1 MIHRIYILLLSSILF
16 VGCQS
21 DLLDTQPYD
30 NLGESQFW
38 ITEKHA
44 LMGVNAIYNNLRQD
58 MVYGQYFM
66 LDCLSPYAYGY
77 DFFEAEMTS
86 STTPY
91 SATYSS
97 KWSQLYLGVQRAN
110 DALDRIPAMTSL
122 SDAMK
127 NRLIGEAKFLRAL
140 HYFNLMDFF
149 GAVPIYDTPV
159 VYSEAMKPRNT
170 VEEVRAFIKK
180 DLTEAIE
187 LLPASY
193 VAADF
198 GRATKGAAIA
208 LRGKT
213 ALYSQDWENAE
224 NDFKTV
230 MTMAY
235 DLHPNYAE
243 LFKAK
248 TENNKEIIFSI
259 QNIAIAGF
267 GESMSFRLG
276 TRATRGSCWTN
287 GIPSPT
293 LVDMYENIDGSPF
306 NWDKVIPGF
315 SSMTDDQKSVLFSEK
330 SNVEKAYQNR
340 DPRLQTSVIVPWA
353 EYVGASNVTYKL
365 AWPFKSAASPTFH
378 IQHNWNANA
387 IYVWRKFVAVG
398 DESLLRE
405 AGPIDFPVIRFADVL
420 LMFAEARNQRIAAPD
435 AEVFS
440 AINKVRTRAGLP
452 ALQNTSAAAPT
463 YSATKADMTKR
474 IIQERAVE
482 LAAEGI
488 SYSDVRRWKIA
499 EQVNNGPIL
508 EFIGKTL
515 KTRVFQP
522 RDYLWPIPQSEIDQN
537 KAIVQNPGWQ

>member
-1 MIHRIYILLLSSILF
+1 MIHRIYILLLSATLF

-21 DLLDTQPYD
+21 DLLDKQPYD

-58 MVYGQYFM
+58 FVYGQYFM

-110 DALDRIPAMTSL
+110 DALDKIPAMASL
-122 SDAMK
+122 SDATK
-127 NRLIGEAKFLRAL
+127 SRLIGEAKFLRAL

-149 GAVPIYDTPV
+149 GAVPLYDTPIL
-159 VYSEAMKPRNT
+159 YSEALKPRNT
-170 VEEVRAFIKK
+170 IEEVRTFIKK

-187 LLPASY
+187 VLPVSY
-193 VAADF
+193 TAANF

-213 ALYSQDWENAE
+213 SLYSQDWQSAE

-230 MTMAY
+230 MAMTY
-235 DLHPNYAE
+235 QLHPTYGD

-248 TENNKEIIFSI
+248 TENNSEVIFSI
-259 QNIAIAGF
+259 QNIATAGF
-267 GESMSFRLG
+267 GESLSFRLG
-276 TRATRGSCWTN
+276 TRATAGSCWTN

-293 LVDMYENIDGSPF
+293 LVDMYENVDGSPF

-315 SSMTDDQKSVLFSEK
+315 SSMTPEQKSVLFSSK
-330 SNVEKAYQNR
+330 ANVEKAYQNR

-353 EYVGASNVTYKL
+353 EYVGASNVSYQL
-365 AWPFKSAASPTFH
+365 AWPFKTAAAPSFH

-387 IYVWRKFVAVG
+387 IYVWRKFVTVG
-398 DESLLRE
+398 NESLLRD
-405 AGPIDFPVIRFADVL
+405 AGPIDFPVIRLADVL

-435 AEVFS
+435 TEVFD
-440 AINKVRTRAGLP
+440 AINKVRTRAGIP

-463 YSATKADMTKR
+463 YVVSKADMTKR

-482 LAAEGI
+482 LASEGV

-499 EQVNNGPIL
+499 EQVDNGPIL
-508 EFIGKTL
+508 EFTGKRL
-515 KTRVFQP
+515 KTRVFQA

-537 KAIVQNPGWQ
+537 KAIVQNAGWQ

>member
-1 MIHRIYILLLSSILF
+1 MIHRIYILLLSAILF

-44 LMGVNAIYNNLRQD
+44 LMGVNAIYNNLTQD

-91 SATYSS
+91 SATYSG

-110 DALDRIPAMTSL
+110 DALDRIPAMSSL

-149 GAVPIYDTPV
+149 GAVPIYETPV

-170 VEEVRAFIKK
+170 VEEVSAFIKK

-187 LLPASY
+187 LLPVSYAS
-193 VAADF
+193 ADF

-213 ALYSQDWENAE
+213 ALYIQDFENAE

-230 MTMAY
+230 MTMTY

-259 QNIAIAGF
+259 QNIATAGF

-315 SSMTDDQKSVLFSEK
+315 SSMTADQKSVLFSEK

-420 LMFAEARNQRIAAPD
+420 LMFAEARNRRIAAPD

-482 LAAEGI
+482 LAAEGV

-508 EFIGKTL
+508 EFTGKTL

-537 KAIVQNPGWQ
+537 KAIVQNVGWQ